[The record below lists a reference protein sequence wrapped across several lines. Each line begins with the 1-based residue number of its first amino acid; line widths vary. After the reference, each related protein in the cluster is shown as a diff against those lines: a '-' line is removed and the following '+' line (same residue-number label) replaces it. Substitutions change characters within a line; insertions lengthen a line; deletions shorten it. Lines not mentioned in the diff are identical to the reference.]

1 MQSIL
6 KRSLK
11 LCFRADVSMKLCF
24 LSTRSTFLYCTAGSS
39 SAKCAICTLPISS
52 VLNAPSREVYF

>member
-1 MQSIL
+1 MRSIL

-24 LSTRSTFLYCTAGSS
+24 LSTCSTFLYCTVGSS
-39 SAKCAICTLPISS
+39 SAKFS
-52 VLNAPSREVYF
+52 VLVLNVPSVHFLSVKY